1 MEASYLIQDLTTIMV
16 TASIVSIVFSILR
29 WPSILGYLVAG
40 LIVGP
45 YITSNFVIRDE
56 ASIHSISEL
65 GVIFLMFCI
74 GLEFDLKKLQQT
86 LFPSILAMFFQ
97 AVMAFF
103 TGALVAHSLG
113 WNPLLGTFLG
123 AIFSISSSMV
133 AIPILKNKNA
143 LKQPFA
149 QFTIGVAVLEDIFAV
164 VLLVLLS
171 NSRQGHFNFT
181 ECLNLIFWIT
191 VFIASMLIFGRLA
204 AQRFIVLLKKITNE
218 EIVHICVVGL
228 ILLLSELSSS
238 YSNALGA
245 FLAGAIFSNTPIIH
259 KLESMIAPI
268 RDVFTAVFF
277 VSIGMLID
285 PKLIWTY
292 KGLILLLSFIVV
304 VGQLVSAWFGFFLSG
319 QKPANAFRASLPKSQ
334 IGEFSFVIAALAQ
347 SLGIDDGQLM
357 AITVGTALFSII
369 AVNILCAKEDIILQ
383 KCTDIIPPALKS
395 WANLYQNI
403 LISIQNHLSGSRF
416 LSIVRKPLLKIVI
429 HFFLINA
436 IVWCN
441 DWLCE
446 FLQTHPIPHLENYTI
461 WIQRGMSL
469 LSLCLAL
476 PFMSC
481 VVRNI
486 NLIILSICKHTLR
499 SLFVR
504 MNHHATL
511 YQIFQLL
518 INTIATLIFT
528 WIFLMSSAKYLPAY
542 TPILLLTIIGAIL
555 GFIFWRHL
563 RKLNSQ
569 FEFMFL
575 ESFANE
581 VENENEKRR
590 QAMIKVVT
598 KKHPWNVLTR
608 QITLPPQSSLIG
620 QTLNES
626 QLRAKTKTTLLGIS
640 RDGFFSD
647 LVFPD
652 HVFYPGDTLLLL
664 GTNEQLDEAEKF
676 ISQNRAVP
684 VDNSAEF
691 DFDQII
697 ITDKHPFLNET
708 LASVDV
714 RNRFGVNIVGIQ
726 RKNQQVEHLN
736 PTDIFKISD
745 CVLLVGHPGNIEHL
759 KQWIDQSIKS

>member
-1 MEASYLIQDLTTIMV
+1 METSYLIQDLTTIVVM
-16 TASIVSIVFSILR
+16 ASIVSIVFSILR
-29 WPSILGYLVAG
+29 WPNILGYLVAG

-56 ASIHSISEL
+56 ASIRSISEL

-74 GLEFDLKKLQQT
+74 GLEFDLKKLRQT
-86 LFPSILAMFFQ
+86 LFPSFLAMFFQ

-113 WNPLLGTFLG
+113 WNPILGTFLG

-143 LKQPFA
+143 LKQPYA

-171 NSRQGHFNFT
+171 NSRQGHFNFS

-204 AQRFIVLLKKITNE
+204 AQRFIVLIKKITNE
-218 EIVHICVVGL
+218 EIVNICVVGL
-228 ILLLSELSSS
+228 ILLLSELSSG

-259 KLESMIAPI
+259 KLESMVAPI

-285 PKLIWTY
+285 PKLIWEY
-292 KGLILLLSFIVV
+292 KSLILILSFVV
-304 VGQLVSAWFGFFLSG
+304 VAGQLISAWLGFFLSG
-319 QKPANAFRASLPKSQ
+319 QKPSNAFRASLPKSQ

-347 SLGIDDGQLM
+347 ALSIDDGQLM
-357 AITVGTALFSII
+357 AITVGTSLFSII
-369 AVNILCAKEDIILQ
+369 AVNILCAKEDAILE
-383 KCTDIIPPALKS
+383 KLTNIIPPALKS

-446 FLQTHPIPHLENYTI
+446 FLEVHPIPHLKDYTI
-461 WIQRGMSL
+461 WIQRATSI

-476 PFMSC
+476 PFMSS
-481 VVRNI
+481 VIRNI

-504 MNHHATL
+504 LNHHATL

-518 INTIATLIFT
+518 VTSIATLIFT
-528 WIFLMSSAKYLPAY
+528 WIFLVSSAKYLPTY
-542 TPILLLTIIGAIL
+542 TPILVLAMVGSIL

-575 ESFANE
+575 ESFASE
-581 VENENEKRR
+581 VENENVKRR

-598 KKHPWNVLTR
+598 RKHPWDVVTR
-608 QITLPPQSSLIG
+608 QVTISSQSKLIG
-620 QTLNES
+620 LTLNES
-626 QLRAKTKTTLLGIS
+626 HLRAETKTNLLGIS
-640 RDGFFSD
+640 REGFFSD
-647 LVFPD
+647 QISPD
-652 HVFYPGDTLLLL
+652 YIFYPGDTLLLL
-664 GTNEQLDEAEKF
+664 GTDNQLDNAEKF
-676 ISQNRAVP
+676 IRTKRETPIENNAK
-684 VDNSAEF
+684 F

-708 LASVDV
+708 LASI
-714 RNRFGVNIVGIQ
+714 NI
-726 RKNQQVEHLN
+726 
-736 PTDIFKISD
+736 
-745 CVLLVGHPGNIEHL
+745 
-759 KQWIDQSIKS
+759 